1 MQISCQECQAQ
12 FELLQE
18 KLPQGREIWLVCPS
32 CHAPFQWGPPQDSQT
47 GDPIAAQT
55 DPNSEANSPF
65 AASSDLLPVEVVA
78 EGVETALICATHPQ
92 QAQTVE
98 QALKDM
104 GYYVSLAQ
112 SAKAAL
118 IKLRNND
125 YNVFVLDE
133 TFEGQ
138 KQEKEILLQF
148 VQQMPIHA
156 RRQCFFCILSEDQRT
171 LDHMAA
177 FSNCANLVVNIQDLD
192 KTKVIL
198 QKAIQENKNFYKVL
212 FQESK
217 EMQKF

>member
-1 MQISCQECQAQ
+1 MQIICQECQAQ

-18 KLPQGREIWLVCPS
+18 KLPQGQELWLVCPS
-32 CHAPFQWGPPQDSQT
+32 CHAPFQWRQQQGGQT
-47 GDPIAAQT
+47 GEPIADQMAAT
-55 DPNSEANSPF
+55 PEATSSLSAF
-65 AASSDLLPVEVVA
+65 SDLLPAEIVA
-78 EGVETALICATHPQ
+78 EGVETALLCATDPRH
-92 QAQTVE
+92 AQTVQ
-98 QALKDM
+98 QALKDL

-118 IKLRNND
+118 IQLRNND

-133 TFEGQ
+133 TFAGQ

-171 LDHMAA
+171 LDNMAA
-177 FSNCANLVVNIQDLD
+177 FSNCANLVMNIQDLD

-198 QKAIQENKNFYKVL
+198 QNAIQENKNFYKVL